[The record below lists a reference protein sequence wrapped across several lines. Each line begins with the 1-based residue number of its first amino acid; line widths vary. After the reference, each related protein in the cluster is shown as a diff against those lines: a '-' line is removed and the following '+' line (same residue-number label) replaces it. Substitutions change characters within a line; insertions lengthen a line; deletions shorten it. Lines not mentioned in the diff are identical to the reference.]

1 MKLRPIVHLLTA
13 LAAFGAGCTLL
24 YDAGDFTA
32 KGPEDAGVTVTVDA
46 AAEASL
52 PVDPCEHV
60 APPPRPRGKD
70 AQSPSQPKLTF
81 ALSHLALVAGNR
93 DSLGFD
99 LDGVCTCDTRPGAA
113 RGGASSCVP
122 RKPEQVLCDGPGGRD
137 NGAAAL
143 FSRIVSNKPD
153 SSVDVGF
160 DISAREGVES
170 LLIELDEY
178 DGTDADPEVFVA
190 LIDTPGLD
198 PPSACDAGVP
208 RGDGGVNGSGEPR
221 PAWDGCDAW
230 QLGQNS
236 LLGDNPRTFTRNAW
250 VSGGTLVARF
260 GTLPIRIGAVEVVLF
275 DAVLQAEL
283 RRNETTRL
291 PRLANGVIS
300 GRVQGGDL
308 VRAFG
313 EQKIGEKPFCQ
324 DTVTYT
330 LFRSAACDTLD
341 LSGSEDARA
350 PCDSMSFSVE
360 LEAELAR
367 RGQKAPS
374 AVTASA
380 CADAGLA
387 TDCP

>member
-1 MKLRPIVHLLTA
+1 MNFRKIAYLSTA
-13 LAAFGAGCTLL
+13 LAAFGAGCTLI
-24 YDAGDFTA
+24 YDAGDFSVG
-32 KGPEDAGVTVTVDA
+32 GPKDA
-46 AAEASL
+46 AVTSETSSDASTL
-52 PVDPCEHV
+52 TDPCEHV
-60 APPPRPRGKD
+60 SPPARPVANG
-70 AQSPSQPKLTF
+70 AQTPSQPKLTF

-99 LDGVCTCDTRPGAA
+99 LDGVCTCDTRPGTA
-113 RGGASSCVP
+113 RSGASSCVP

-178 DGTDADPEVFVA
+178 DGTEADSEVFVA
-190 LIDTPGLD
+190 LLDTPGLD
-198 PPSACDAGVP
+198 PPTACDAGAP
-208 RGDGGVNGSGEPR
+208 RGDAGVNGVGEPR

-250 VSGGTLVARF
+250 VTRGTLVARF
-260 GTLPIRIGAVEVVLF
+260 GTLAIRIGAVEVVLF
-275 DAVLQAEL
+275 DAVFQAKL
-283 RRNETTRL
+283 SRNETTRL

-330 LFRSAACDTLD
+330 LFRVAACDTLD
-341 LSGSEDARA
+341 LSASKDAQA

-374 AVTASA
+374 AVMASA
-380 CADAGLA
+380 CADAGVA

>member
-1 MKLRPIVHLLTA
+1 MKLRRVAYLVTT

-24 YDAGDFTA
+24 YDAGDFTVG
-32 KGPEDAGVTVTVDA
+32 GPKDATV
-46 AAEASL
+46 AAETSTDASL
-52 PVDPCEHV
+52 SVDPCEHV
-60 APPPRPRGKD
+60 SPPARPVGNDAPS
-70 AQSPSQPKLTF
+70 ASQPKLTF

-99 LDGVCTCDTRPGAA
+99 LDGVCTCDTRPGTAK
-113 RGGASSCVP
+113 GGASSCVP

-178 DGTDADPEVFVA
+178 DGTGTDPEVFVA

-198 PPSACDAGVP
+198 PPSDCDAGAP

-236 LLGDNPRTFTRNAW
+236 LLGDNPRTFTRQAW
-250 VSGGTLVARF
+250 VTGRPATQRDHASASPHERGHLRSCPRRRSRTG
-260 GTLPIRIGAVEVVLF
+260 
-275 DAVLQAEL
+275 L
-283 RRNETTRL
+283 RRAKDRREALLPRHGHLHALPLGGVRHLGPLRLRRCPSSVRLHVLLGRARGRARASRSESPERGHRLGMCRRWIGDRL
-291 PRLANGVIS
+291 PL
-300 GRVQGGDL
+300 
-308 VRAFG
+308 
-313 EQKIGEKPFCQ
+313 
-324 DTVTYT
+324 
-330 LFRSAACDTLD
+330 SA
-341 LSGSEDARA
+341 
-350 PCDSMSFSVE
+350 
-360 LEAELAR
+360 
-367 RGQKAPS
+367 
-374 AVTASA
+374 
-380 CADAGLA
+380 
-387 TDCP
+387 